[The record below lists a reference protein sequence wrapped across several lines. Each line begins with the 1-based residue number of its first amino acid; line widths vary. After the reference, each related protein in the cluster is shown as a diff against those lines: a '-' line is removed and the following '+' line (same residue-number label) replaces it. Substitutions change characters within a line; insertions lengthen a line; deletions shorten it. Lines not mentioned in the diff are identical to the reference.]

1 MANVPVSVLLASI
14 TPRIPARRRIAGS
27 FGKWRDKMPEYKLRL
42 NDGRVVSIDTES
54 LVVTEIKQ
62 EEVINSIDK
71 IDIIKECF
79 GQLRKAGRA
88 I

>member
-1 MANVPVSVLLASI
+1 
-14 TPRIPARRRIAGS
+14 
-27 FGKWRDKMPEYKLRL
+27 MPEYKLRL

>member
-1 MANVPVSVLLASI
+1 
-14 TPRIPARRRIAGS
+14 
-27 FGKWRDKMPEYKLRL
+27 MPEYKIRL

-54 LVVTEIKQ
+54 LIVTEIKQ
-62 EEVINSIDK
+62 EEIINSVDK

-79 GQLRKAGRA
+79 SQLRKAGRQ